1 MNEKR
6 IASMDVLRIV
16 LTIFVITLHF
26 NNSMGGRAFIYTTN
40 INYELALIFE
50 SFSLW

>member
-26 NNSMGGRAFIYTTN
+26 NNSMGEEHLFIQQ
-40 INYELALIFE
+40 ILIM
-50 SFSLW
+50 S

>member
-1 MNEKR
+1 MDEKR

-26 NNSMGGRAFIYTTN
+26 NNSMGGKSIYLYN
-40 INYELALIFE
+40 KY
-50 SFSLW
+50 

>member
-26 NNSMGGRAFIYTTN
+26 NNSMGGGEVTFCAIEK
-40 INYELALIFE
+40 IEIL
-50 SFSLW
+50 

>member
-26 NNSMGGRAFIYTTN
+26 NNLMGGGEEHLFIQQ
-40 INYELALIFE
+40 ILIM
-50 SFSLW
+50 S

>member
-1 MNEKR
+1 MDEKR

-26 NNSMGGRAFIYTTN
+26 NNSMGGEEHLFIQQ
-40 INYELALIFE
+40 ILIM
-50 SFSLW
+50 S